1 MLLVGTRVLVVLQRG
16 GEDHAEDR
24 VRGLNSMADTVIRGG
39 TIVDGNGG
47 KPYVGD
53 VAITGGKISGVGP
66 KLSVEAQEVID
77 ATGLLV
83 CPGWV
88 DVHTHYDAQVAW
100 DPTLSPSCFHGVTT
114 VVFGNCGVTFAPCWK
129 DDHDFL
135 VELMEGV
142 EE

>member
-1 MLLVGTRVLVVLQRG
+1 MHWRGKHATDREIGRLSTRVVLQRG

-47 KPYVGD
+47 KPDVGD
-53 VAITGGKISGVGP
+53 VASTGGKISGVGP

-88 DVHTHYDAQVAW
+88 DVHTHYVA
-100 DPTLSPSCFHGVTT
+100 
-114 VVFGNCGVTFAPCWK
+114 
-129 DDHDFL
+129 
-135 VELMEGV
+135 
-142 EE
+142 